1 MVQMQFHPNHG
12 KRIELKNNFRTA
24 SRNINEFNHGIV
36 LSKVPLIDDVKFEV
50 RIDVKIHSWSGS
62 IELGLTT
69 SNPETTELPACASKL
84 KNGTWIM
91 SGISV
96 LKDGQSLLEYYGNDL
111 DKLSEG
117 DRVGV
122 MRTSKGE
129 LVFFING
136 ESQGIAAQ
144 DIPRNVFALVNLYGK
159 CGQVTI
165 VNDDIQTDEESSST
179 QITQSIEIPLSVEL
193 SVDNPSLM
201 DSSFNDPNDKLRFH
215 SRCGSLVKLSAN
227 FRCAERRRPYDEF
240 NNGICMTHRPLRDN
254 ELFEIRID
262 RLVDKWSGS
271 IECGVTTHCPALLQF
286 PATMTNLR
294 SGTIM
299 MSGCGILTNGKGTR
313 REYGEFNLDE
323 LREGDRIGM
332 MRKSNGNLH
341 YFINGRDQGIAATR
355 VSNQLWGVIDL
366 YGMTIKVTIVDPDEQ
381 EQQNLQMR
389 RNTSLHP
396 MPLAEPPP
404 SVQTDEYDER
414 MDRLCFHQVCGSNAQ
429 VTHSLRTCLRPN
441 AAEDFNNGVVL
452 TRRPLKPNEVFQVRL
467 ERIEKKWA
475 GSIEIGVTT
484 HSPLDLEFPF
494 TMTNVRS
501 GTWMMTGNGVM
512 QNGTTIIEQYG
523 QNLDRLQVGDCVGVV
538 VRDDGVERRLHFS
551 VNGIDQG
558 IAADKIPEKVY
569 GVIDLYGQAAQAS
582 IVDVSECHTP
592 DDTVNSTISNTTLFS
607 TEPKLRFH
615 HIHGRNAKLS
625 NNGLTASRPK
635 ALSEFNDSILFSN
648 RPLRQREL
656 FEVVIENVIEHWNG
670 GIEIGVT
677 AMKPEDLI
685 LPSTATDL
693 SNNTIMASGTTL
705 MLNGVT
711 VRNDLPFDLD
721 NCKTGCRIGVMR
733 NGNNIH
739 FFING
744 VDQQAVYECRAQN
757 IFAVVDLYGQC
768 SQVSLCTGSNVQA
781 PYATS
786 ENSQSLQITSIIQ
799 PTTDIKHHRFSVISG
814 NCALLQNWTVAV
826 RCTNTSLSRCL
837 VFSER
842 NLVAGGE
849 PFEIRIKEMNTFYAG
864 HIRIGV
870 TDLNLS
876 DEHIRKNIPTTIKR
890 LGANVYYVTG
900 NEVRHNNKLLRKS
913 LASVEWLRVGD
924 RITLELTATKTLK
937 ILLNSEDVNIYFDDI
952 PDNVHVVAELQ
963 GSIMAV
969 QIISTQVQSPLRPY
983 NLRLQDSL
991 ELGLDLNKNDSMLES
1006 IEADLFIHE
1015 FHENCSSNIRISED
1029 KKSASRTLSYNHA
1042 LVCMSKPLSRGQSV
1056 SIKVNQIASKW
1067 NGTIAFGLFGI
1078 SVNNKITFP
1087 STAINLEKP
1096 CWIVSQEHFNI
1107 NGVKTKTQKFEE
1119 AFEQIKVGTVITIS
1133 LSIHGSI
1140 SFTIGSNSF
1149 QDIIVGLPNQSVYPI
1164 WDVYGKCQKITLIS
1178 GENQRITSS
1187 ISDDNI
1193 MNNQDSI
1200 QQNCEKADLEVHEKE
1215 TDQILTPTPS
1225 TSGNISLNPMSRSV
1239 MEGITANEFTNMS
1252 IKNRTANEARNQE
1265 LSSSCCLRDSLQL
1278 QHSTNLNIQRS
1289 QSTHRFTSLMNS
1301 YHENRD
1307 MPSIENL
1314 RLQSNQFPKINN
1326 DQINNTT
1333 RNESIAQAQQQ
1344 LHMSNNSN
1352 INAGSNNNMNDNA
1365 VIDNVNESLEEE
1377 ASGIVNEDCDYLK
1390 LLIGFKRTL
1399 MLPDIYFL
1407 SSASCF
1413 CEGCCKP
1420 NSLLKGWVKF
1430 TINQQITNPQ
1440 QHENQNESW
1449 ITAFVSTRVDKIRH
1463 SLDNGHPVS
1472 NSEIEQLLM
1481 RNNSSESNDM
1491 EELVSGKY
1499 IILRSQPDNKEK
1511 IDKPFVHRYMSN
1523 GVFYRICTAFEVK
1536 VKVSAI
1542 KNLEV
1547 SSSSQSSKIYTTK
1560 EAGACILNSLLICLL
1575 PI

>member
-1 MVQMQFHPNHG
+1 MFHPNHG
-12 KRIELKNNFRTA
+12 KRIELKNESKTA
-24 SRNINEFNHGIV
+24 IRNINEFNHGIV
-36 LSKVPLIDDVKFEV
+36 LSKTPLIDDLKFEV
-50 RIDVKIHSWSGS
+50 RIDKRIHSWSGS
-62 IELGLTT
+62 IEIGVTT
-69 SNPETTELPACASKL
+69 SNPESTELPACASKL

-96 LKDGQSLLEYYGNDL
+96 LKDGQSLMEYYGHDL

-117 DRVGV
+117 DKVGV
-122 MRTSKGE
+122 MRSSKSE
-129 LVFFING
+129 LIFFING
-136 ESQGIAAQ
+136 ESQGIAAR
-144 DIPRNVFALVNLYGK
+144 DIPRNVYALVNLYGK

-165 VNDDIQTDEESSST
+165 ISEDIPVEEETPST
-179 QITQSIEIPLSVEL
+179 HVSQNIDIPLSVEL
-193 SVDNPSLM
+193 NVESTLSLI
-201 DSSFNDPNDKLRFH
+201 DSPFFDPNDKLRFH
-215 SRCGSLVKLSAN
+215 SRCGSLVKLTGN

-240 NNGICMTHRPLRDN
+240 NNGIAMTHRPLRDN

-271 IECGVTTHCPALLQF
+271 IEVGVTTHCPNALQF

-323 LREGDRIGM
+323 LREGDRVGM
-332 MRKSNGNLH
+332 MRRSNGNLH
-341 YFINGRDQGIAATR
+341 YFINGRDQGIAANR
-355 VSNQLWGVIDL
+355 VASQLWGVIDL
-366 YGMTIKVTIVDPDEQ
+366 YGMTIKVTIVDPDEA
-381 EQQNLQMR
+381 EQQNLQTR
-389 RNTSLHP
+389 RNNSTNIHP
-396 MPLAEPPP
+396 MPSIE
-404 SVQTDEYDER
+404 SSIVQSDYEDR
-414 MDRLCFHQVCGSNAQ
+414 NNDRLSFHQVCGTNAQ

-452 TRRPLKPNEVFQVRL
+452 TRRHLKNNEVFQVRL

-475 GSIEIGVTT
+475 GSIEIGITT

-538 VRDDGVERRLHFS
+538 VRDDGIERRLHFF
-551 VNGIDQG
+551 VNNIDQG
-558 IAADKIPEKVY
+558 PAADKIPDKVY

-582 IVDVSECHTP
+582 IVDVSSECQTP
-592 DDTVNSTISNTTLFS
+592 DETANSTISNTTLFS

-615 HIHGRNAKLS
+615 HIHGRNARLS

-635 ALSEFNDSILFSN
+635 ALSEFNDAILFSN

-656 FEVVIENVIEHWNG
+656 FEVIIENVVEHWNG
-670 GIEIGVT
+670 SIEIGVT
-677 AMKPEDLI
+677 GVRPEDLT

-693 SNNTIMASGTTL
+693 SLNTIMASGTTL

-721 NCKTGCRIGVMR
+721 NCKSGCRIGVMR
-733 NGNNIH
+733 NGNNIN

-744 VDQQAVYECRAQN
+744 IDQGCAHECRAQN
-757 IFAVVDLYGQC
+757 IYAVIDLYGQC
-768 SQVSLCTGSNVQA
+768 SQVTLCTGTNVVA

-826 RCTNTSLSRCL
+826 RCTNSPLSRCL

-890 LGANVYYVTG
+890 LGANVWYVTG
-900 NEVRHNNKLLRKS
+900 NEVRHNNQLLRKS
-913 LASVEWLRVGD
+913 MASVEWLRVGD
-924 RITLELTATKTLK
+924 KITLELTATKTLK

-952 PDNVHVVAELQ
+952 PENVHVVAELQ
-963 GSIMAV
+963 GAIMAV
-969 QIISTQVQSPLRPY
+969 QIVSTQTPQSPLRPY

-1006 IEADLFIHE
+1006 IEADLFVHE
-1015 FHENCSSNIRISED
+1015 FHENCGSNVRLSDD
-1029 KKSASRTLSYNHA
+1029 KKSATRFQSYNNGII
-1042 LVCMSKPLSRGQSV
+1042 CMSKPLSRGQSV
-1056 SIKVNQIASKW
+1056 SFKVTQSAESKW
-1067 NGTIAFGLFGI
+1067 KGTLSIGLIGLNP
-1078 SVNNKITFP
+1078 NNKFTFP

-1096 CWIVSQEHFNI
+1096 CWIVSQDHFNI
-1107 NGVKTKTQKFEE
+1107 NGVKTKTLKFTD
-1119 AFEQIKVGTVITIS
+1119 AFDQIKTGTIVTLALNIQGALS
-1133 LSIHGSI
+1133 L
-1140 SFTIGSNSF
+1140 TIGSTSF
-1149 QDIIVGLPNQSVYPI
+1149 QDIIVGLPNFVYPI
-1164 WDVYGKCQKITLIS
+1164 FDIYGKCQKITLVS
-1178 GENQRITSS
+1178 GDNQRIPSS

-1193 MNNQDSI
+1193 VNHESDSI

-1225 TSGNISLNPMSRSV
+1225 TSINPMSRSV
-1239 MEGITANEFTNMS
+1239 MESVSANEFTNMS

-1289 QSTHRFTSLMNS
+1289 QSTHRFTSLMNI
-1301 YHENRD
+1301 YHHMEENRD
-1307 MPSIENL
+1307 VPSIENL
-1314 RLQSNQFPKINN
+1314 RLQSNRINN
-1326 DQINNTT
+1326 DHINNTT
-1333 RNESIAQAQQQ
+1333 RNESIAQQQH
-1344 LHMSNNSN
+1344 LHN
-1352 INAGSNNNMNDNA
+1352 INNIAGCSSNNNNNNNNQSVDNS
-1365 VIDNVNESLEEE
+1365 NENNESGSEETR
-1377 ASGIVNEDCDYLK
+1377 NEDCEYLK
-1390 LLIGFKRTL
+1390 LLLGFKRTL

-1407 SSASCF
+1407 PNLSPLCY
-1413 CEGCCKP
+1413 CEKCCKP
-1420 NSLLKGWVKF
+1420 NAPLKG
-1430 TINQQITNPQ
+1430 
-1440 QHENQNESW
+1440 
-1449 ITAFVSTRVDKIRH
+1449 
-1463 SLDNGHPVS
+1463 
-1472 NSEIEQLLM
+1472 M
-1481 RNNSSESNDM
+1481 
-1491 EELVSGKY
+1491 Y
-1499 IILRSQPDNKEK
+1499 
-1511 IDKPFVHRYMSN
+1511 
-1523 GVFYRICTAFEVK
+1523 
-1536 VKVSAI
+1536 
-1542 KNLEV
+1542 
-1547 SSSSQSSKIYTTK
+1547 
-1560 EAGACILNSLLICLL
+1560 
-1575 PI
+1575 